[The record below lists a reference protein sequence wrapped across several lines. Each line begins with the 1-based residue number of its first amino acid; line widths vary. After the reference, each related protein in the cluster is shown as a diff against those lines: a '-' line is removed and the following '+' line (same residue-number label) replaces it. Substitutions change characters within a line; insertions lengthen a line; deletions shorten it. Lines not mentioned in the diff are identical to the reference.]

1 MMLRVGPANW
11 PPRMTPVPARSE
23 AGFRLPPSP
32 AALATAAV
40 ARPEGLLPL
49 GGAMPT
55 PRDVLARRRGRA
67 LLGGLGALQRAL
79 LAGKADAGALRSLA
93 GLVDGED
100 GDDPDIADAM
110 RALALRARIELARA
124 EAVTT
129 SR

>member
-1 MMLRVGPANW
+1 MGSGGWPQRPAGMAARPQAGFGLPSRPTVAAATGPAA
-11 PPRMTPVPARSE
+11 P
-23 AGFRLPPSP
+23 G
-32 AALATAAV
+32 
-40 ARPEGLLPL
+40 GLLAL
-49 GGAMPT
+49 GPIMAS

-79 LAGKADAGALRSLA
+79 LAGRPDDEARRSLA

-100 GDDPDIADAM
+100 GDDPEMAEAM